1 MYPIQT
7 ITLNIKFKQKCTGMK
22 SSHDAPIIHAFN
34 LAQKRFFQL
43 VKSQKPRNEL
53 STCRSLGQFF

>member
-34 LAQKRFFQL
+34 LAQKRLFYSVWGTYTPFNPHL
-43 VKSQKPRNEL
+43 TL
-53 STCRSLGQFF
+53 T